1 MSRDNVSSP
10 QSDEQQQAWTSTA
23 LPTLVGQVQQRPGIT
38 HLLLFTSLFVP
49 LVFLPYIP
57 LRRHMMYQTRQLE
70 YLRSHLTTQLSVT
83 KENSKKLAATIHEN
97 QQLGKQVAGLRE
109 EFLKI
114 NAGLDGLREENR
126 EKYVRDQAQGEWN
139 QEILGAIERMRRDTR
154 P

>member
-10 QSDEQQQAWTSTA
+10 RSDEQHQAWTSTA
-23 LPTLVGQVQQRPGIT
+23 FPTLVGQAQQRPGIT

-57 LRRHMMYQTRQLE
+57 LRRHMMHQTRQLE
-70 YLRSHLTTQLSVT
+70 SVRSQLANQLSVT
-83 KENSKKLAATIHEN
+83 KENSRKLAAAIHEN
-97 QQLGKQVAGLRE
+97 QQLGKQLVGLRA

-114 NAGLDGLREENR
+114 NAGIDGLREENR
-126 EKYVRDQAQGEWN
+126 EKFMRDQTQSDWN
-139 QEILGAIERMRRDTR
+139 QEILSAIERMQRDTR